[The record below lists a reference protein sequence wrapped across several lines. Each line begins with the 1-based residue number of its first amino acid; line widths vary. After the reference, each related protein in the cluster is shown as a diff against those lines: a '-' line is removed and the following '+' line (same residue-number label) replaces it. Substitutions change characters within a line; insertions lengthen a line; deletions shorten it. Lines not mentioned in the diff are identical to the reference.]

1 MQVISL
7 LRTVFCRNTREQ
19 MKKQGIIWVIVVL
32 LIFLIGTSI
41 LLYQE
46 HETDKRAF
54 QTLLNRVYMEVD
66 SSLHTLSLITENSG
80 TDDAYVE
87 RLFIDLEVRLNN
99 ITTLLEFADRTVDD
113 TNFPNG
119 DFARISVY
127 TSIEEY
133 GEEAYAKRVQEM
145 LTNIKEDLYSEE
157 HNQKDPT
164 LTPETFNIIIEDATA

>member
-1 MQVISL
+1 M
-7 LRTVFCRNTREQ
+7 RKQ

-54 QTLLNRVYMEVD
+54 QSLLNRVYMEVD
-66 SSLHTLSLITENSG
+66 SSLHTLSLISENSG

-87 RLFIDLEVRLNN
+87 RLFINLEVRLNN
-99 ITTLLEFADRTVDD
+99 ITTLLAFTDRTVDD

-119 DFARISVY
+119 DFARIAAY
-127 TSIEEY
+127 TSVEEY
-133 GEEAYAKRVQEM
+133 GEEAYVNRVQEL
-145 LTNIKEDLYSEE
+145 LTHIKKAMYSEE
-157 HNQKDPT
+157 HNQEDPT
-164 LTPETFNIIIEDATA
+164 LTPETFNTIIEDATDQAREYFN

>member
-1 MQVISL
+1 M
-7 LRTVFCRNTREQ
+7 RKQ
-19 MKKQGIIWVIVVL
+19 MKNQGIILVVVVL

-54 QTLLNRVYMEVD
+54 QSLLNRVYMEVD

-80 TDDAYVE
+80 TDDACVE

-99 ITTLLEFADRTVDD
+99 IPTLLAFADRTVDD

-119 DFARISVY
+119 DFARIAAY
-127 TSIEEY
+127 TSVEEY
-133 GEEAYAKRVQEM
+133 GEEAYVNRVQEL
-145 LTNIKEDLYSEE
+145 LTHIKKSMYSEE
-157 HNQKDPT
+157 HNQEDPT
-164 LTPETFNIIIEDATA
+164 LTPETFNTIIEDATDQAREYFN

>member
-1 MQVISL
+1 M
-7 LRTVFCRNTREQ
+7 RKQ
-19 MKKQGIIWVIVVL
+19 MKNQGVIWVIVVL

-46 HETDKRAF
+46 HETNKRAF

-87 RLFIDLEVRLNN
+87 RLFINLEVRLNN

-113 TNFPNG
+113 TNFPNT
-119 DFARISVY
+119 DFARIAVY
-127 TSIEEY
+127 TSVEDY
-133 GEEAYAKRVQEM
+133 GEDAYVKRVQEM
-145 LTNIKEDLYSEE
+145 LANIKEAMYSEE
-157 HNQKDPT
+157 HNQEDPT
-164 LTPETFNIIIEDATA
+164 LTPEAFNTIVEEATDQAWEHFN